1 MSIITIDK
9 PLSEHP
15 FASVT
20 IICSQ
25 NKISA
30 AKIRQLLINNPKY
43 DSILNER
50 QLALVT
56 SRILHLQAPEYFLMT
71 RELNEIDRLL
81 DSNGITMP
89 ELIDITMQVVKLYFC
104 I

>member
-30 AKIRQLLINNPKY
+30 AKIRQLLSNNPKY

-56 SRILHLQAPEYFLMT
+56 SHILHLQAPEYFLMT
-71 RELNEIDRLL
+71 RELNEIDRIL

>member
-20 IICSQ
+20 ICSQ

-43 DSILNER
+43 DSILNE
-50 QLALVT
+50 LLLSLVT

-71 RELNEIDRLL
+71 RELNEIDQIL
-81 DSNGITMP
+81 DTANGITMP